1 MCVKRLI
8 DQITPEKRMKKKELL
23 NYFDEKLMDKLYGF
37 CYARTNDSHE
47 AQRDA
52 GYRLKDKIIIVNKI
66 ILPIINRQD
75 FYYKSLFNHIK
86 RYNKRLLRAVAFVF
100 CQIADEVINN
110 YIFFDFASEDLEII
124 EI

>member
-1 MCVKRLI
+1 
-8 DQITPEKRMKKKELL
+8 MKKKELL

-37 CYARTNDSHE
+37 CYARTNDSYE
-47 AQRDA
+47 AQRAA

-100 CQIADEVINN
+100 GQIADEVINN
-110 YIFFDFASEDLEII
+110 DIFFDFASEDLEIV